1 MDTSGDRLRVGV
13 IGATGYGGM
22 ELVRLLLGHPCVSL
36 TYVTSETFQGQ
47 PLGEALPH
55 LRGFTNLALHSF
67 DPVHAANS
75 RDLLFLAWQP
85 GRAMEVAP
93 ELLKHGVR
101 VIDLSADY
109 RLKSPELYEK
119 VYQRRHAS
127 PRLLAEAVYGIPEL
141 WGEAAKTARIV
152 ACPGCYPTG
161 ALLGLAPLLAEKAID
176 PANLI
181 VNAASGVSGAGRS
194 KFELGFHFPEMDEN
208 YRPYNVTGH
217 RHRPEIEQQVEALG
231 GEGARVVF
239 APHLVPMVRG
249 ELCTMYAPLTRQI
262 SAEEAQGVFETFY
275 SGRPFVQVLPQG
287 QLPATKHVL
296 GTNMCHLS
304 VAIDEHAGKAI
315 VMSAVDNL
323 VRGTAGQAVQNMN
336 LMFGFPETSGLM
348 NPGQYP

>member
-1 MDTSGDRLRVGV
+1 MDGSGEKLRVGV

-22 ELVRLLLGHPCVSL
+22 ELVRLLLGHPHVSL

-47 PLGEALPH
+47 PLGEVLPH
-55 LRGFTNLALHSF
+55 FRGFTNLTLHSF
-67 DPVHAANS
+67 DPTYATNS

-101 VIDLSADY
+101 IIDLSADY
-109 RLKSPELYEK
+109 RLKSADLYER
-119 VYQRRHAS
+119 VYKQRHAS
-127 PRLLAEAVYGIPEL
+127 PKLLAEAAYGIPEL
-141 WGEAAKTARIV
+141 WGDAVKTARVV

-161 ALLGLAPLLAEKAID
+161 ALLGLAPLLSEGVID
-176 PANLI
+176 PADVI

-217 RHRPEIEQQVEALG
+217 RHRPEIEQQMTALCGEEA
-231 GEGARVVF
+231 RIVF
-239 APHLVPMVRG
+239 APHLVPMARG
-249 ELCTMYAPLTRQI
+249 ELCTVYCRLTRPI
-262 SAEEAQGVFETFY
+262 TPEEAQGAFERFY

-287 QLPATKHVL
+287 QLPATKNVL
-296 GTNMCHLS
+296 GTNMCHLG
-304 VAIDEHAGKAI
+304 VAVDTHANRVI

-336 LMFGFPETSGLM
+336 LMFGFPETAGLM
-348 NPGQYP
+348 LPGQYP